1 MIIFRTKHHADI
13 TMFDNVALRLI
24 KQMGHSE
31 TVPGAFTADEI
42 EQAIKNLKKAI
53 STPTAKSGDSWDDDS
68 VSLAHRAKPLIEL
81 LETAK
86 QHQEHVIWEKS
97 LT

>member
-1 MIIFRTKHHADI
+1 MIVFQTKHHADI
-13 TMFDNVALRLI
+13 TMFDNVALKLI

-31 TVPGAFTADEI
+31 TVPGAFTEEEV
-42 EQAIKNLKKAI
+42 EQALDNLKQAI
-53 STPTAKSGDSWDDDS
+53 SKPSAQSGDSWDDDS
-68 VSLAHRAKPLIEL
+68 VSLAHRAKPLIDL

-86 QHQEHVIWEKS
+86 QNQEHVIWEKS